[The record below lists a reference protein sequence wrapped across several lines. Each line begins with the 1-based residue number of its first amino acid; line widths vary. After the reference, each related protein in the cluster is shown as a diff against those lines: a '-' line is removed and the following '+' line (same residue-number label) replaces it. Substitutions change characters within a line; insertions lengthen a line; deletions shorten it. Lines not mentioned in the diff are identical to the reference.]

1 MRNIQGKLFKPLFA
15 FMVIGLNGRIPLN
28 TAGNLAG
35 QTTGI
40 PFPATGT
47 PTYNYG
53 GGHSHAQ
60 HLGNSVSEVDPTYA
74 LQNGFDPVTNAGD
87 ISGAFVQ
94 PGGVNTAFNTQ
105 VDNSGVDVRLTQ
117 LRSLLTGTRVTNS
130 VANGENNFVAAK
142 TGSGLGT
149 PLFMPNNVA
158 DPMDTAFATDGSG
171 NPYVLRT

>member
-1 MRNIQGKLFKPLFA
+1 RDLLPDPTTGRITYDVDNDADGITDSVWVDLGYPARRNSQGKLFKPLFA

-47 PTYNYG
+47 PTYNSG

-74 LQNGFDPVTNAGD
+74 LQNGFDPATPTSVGD
-87 ISGAFVQ
+87 TTGAFVQ
-94 PGGVNTAFNTQ
+94 PGGTNPALNTQ

-117 LRSLLTGTRVTNS
+117 FRNLLTGTRV
-130 VANGENNFVAAK
+130 
-142 TGSGLGT
+142 
-149 PLFMPNNVA
+149 
-158 DPMDTAFATDGSG
+158 
-171 NPYVLRT
+171 